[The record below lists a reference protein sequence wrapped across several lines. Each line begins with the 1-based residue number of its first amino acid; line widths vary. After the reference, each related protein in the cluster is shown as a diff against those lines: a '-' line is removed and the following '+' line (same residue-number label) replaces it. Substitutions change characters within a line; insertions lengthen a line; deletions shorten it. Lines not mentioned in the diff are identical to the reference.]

1 MKIFLIILFFI
12 SLTMF
17 TLFAADTFYRPNQD
31 FPLEFI
37 YLINS
42 MQEKR
47 ATPAETLI
55 FKQQIKSFDNLATSL
70 EVQKNHLFIKSE
82 IYKVLFKLRPKR
94 EISKD
99 SYQENLL
106 SLVKNKLTE
115 DSKNNLSAFTV
126 WFLEALIT
134 DISTLFSSELFKPIQ
149 IMVNTNQP
157 LKNDKERNYKKK
169 LDLCLAWI
177 ELYLNLN
184 AEEFEVELFT
194 VMSKITERIYQ
205 YGNLYLQL
213 TNSSTSSLTNDLVH
227 FNLSEKQPDKKGI
240 AYINY
245 LLDLENMGLD
255 KDRPKEPKLEWLP
268 SDEPSNA
275 NIPVPKENNQKK
287 SPNETEPVPIND
299 WPIDI
304 E

>member
-1 MKIFLIILFFI
+1 MKIFLIIPLI
-12 SLTMF
+12 SLTVL
-17 TLFAADTFYRPNQD
+17 TLFAAETFYRPNKD

-42 MQEKR
+42 IQEKR
-47 ATPAETLI
+47 ATPAETLVL
-55 FKQQIKSFDNLATSL
+55 KKQIKSFDHLATNL
-70 EVQKNHLFIKSE
+70 EVEKNHLFIKSE
-82 IYKVLFKLRPKR
+82 VYKVLFKLRPKR
-94 EISKD
+94 EISKE
-99 SYQENLL
+99 SYQEEVL

-134 DISTLFSSELFKPIQ
+134 DITTLFSSELFKPIQ
-149 IMVNTNQP
+149 MMVNSKQP
-157 LKNDKERNYKKK
+157 LKNDKERSYKKK

-184 AEEFEVELFT
+184 AEEFEVELFN

-213 TNSSTSSLTNDLVH
+213 TNTGTKSLTNDLVH
-227 FNLSEKQPDKKGI
+227 FSLSEKQPDKKGI

-245 LLDLENMGLD
+245 ILDLENMGLD
-255 KDRPKEPKLEWLP
+255 KDRSKEPKLEWLP
-268 SDEPSNA
+268 SDEPTNTQ
-275 NIPVPKENNQKK
+275 IPSLKENNKQEALGEK
-287 SPNETEPVPIND
+287 EPVPIND

>member
-1 MKIFLIILFFI
+1 MKIFLIIFFI
-12 SLTMF
+12 LLTMF
-17 TLFAADTFYRPNQD
+17 TLFAAETFYRPNKD

-47 ATPAETLI
+47 ATPAETSI
-55 FKQQIKSFDNLATSL
+55 FKQQIKSFDNLATNL
-70 EVQKNHLFIKSE
+70 EVEKNHLFIKSE

-99 SYQENLL
+99 SYQENVL
-106 SLVKNKLTE
+106 SLVKNKLTD

-149 IMVNTNQP
+149 IMVNANQP

-194 VMSKITERIYQ
+194 VMNKITERIYL

-213 TNSSTSSLTNDLVH
+213 TNSGTSSLTNDLVH

-287 SPNETEPVPIND
+287 SLNETEPVPIND